1 MTYKEFINDT
11 LRMQRELLQHARQQL
26 MYHEEQTEDVQMM
39 FFYKGYIEGLSQ
51 SINSLEAV
59 KIFVR

>member
-1 MTYKEFINDT
+1 MTYKEFIDDT
-11 LRMQRELLQHARQQL
+11 LRMERELLQSAKQQL
-26 MYHEEQTEDVQMM
+26 MYHEEQTKDVEMM
-39 FFYKGYIEGLSQ
+39 FFYKGYIEGIRQ